1 MTNDN
6 PQPETVEVREPSIPL
21 AQTVQTWNHS
31 RKGRIRGVVLADRG
45 GWLDILL
52 AEDVVGVGLSWYKD
66 DVICVR
72 ASYLTEVQG

>member
-6 PQPETVEVREPSIPL
+6 PAEAVEVREPSIPL
-21 AQTVQTWNHS
+21 AKQVQTWNHS

-52 AEDVVGVGLSWYKD
+52 AEDVAGITEAWRKD
-66 DVICVR
+66 DVISVR
-72 ASYLTEVQG
+72 ASYLTEVKG